1 MLSSDEQRAWDEIR
15 RRCAEEVE
23 EPARPVLDT
32 TDRRPRSPAPA
43 SLLATV
49 VAGGCLALLLV
60 VCGAP
65 LAGLAVAVATAPRW
79 LLWRYWSLLDGVVPP
94 LAPTASRGVPLDGA
108 GHPSSGSCRRAPRSV

>member
-1 MLSSDEQRAWDEIR
+1 MLSPDEQRAWDEIR

-23 EPARPVLDT
+23 EPTRPVLDP
-32 TDRRPRSPAPA
+32 RAPRPRSAAPA

-49 VAGGCLALLLV
+49 VAGGCLAVLLV

-79 LLWRYWSLLDGVVPP
+79 LLWRYWPLLDGLVPP
-94 LAPTASRGVPLDGA
+94 SPPTASRDVPLDGA
-108 GHPSSGSCRRAPRSV
+108 GHPPSGSGRRTPRTV